1 MCYNNSVEKRGKP
14 IKYNLKS
21 ETPRKDDMKMD
32 NEYGNDFITLTDEEG
47 NEVEL
52 EHLDTMEY
60 NGETY
65 MAFIPAYEGTDEM
78 LDDSAELIVL
88 KVDNSAKEEML
99 VTVDDEDLLQKVFDL
114 FVERLEE
121 RDEEEADF
129 SDDEEQK

>member
-1 MCYNNSVEKRGKP
+1 MS
-14 IKYNLKS
+14 S
-21 ETPRKDDMKMD
+21 
-32 NEYGNDFITLTDEEG
+32 EYGNDFITLTDEDG

-65 MAFIPAYEGTDEM
+65 MAFLPAYDSPEEM

-88 KVDNSAKEEML
+88 KVDDSTGEEML
-99 VTVDDEDLLQKVFDL
+99 VTVDDDDELQKVFDM

-121 RDEEEADF
+121 EEEEEADF
-129 SDDEEQK
+129 SDDEEETE